1 MELLINTNLHFL
13 HKQLVQGESS
23 ERGSLTPLISVPI
36 QVERPIRAKLQDL
49 YLKFPPLI
57 S

>member
-23 ERGSLTPLISVPI
+23 ERGSLTPLISVPT
-36 QVERPIRAKLQDL
+36 QAERPTRAKLQDL
-49 YLKFPPLI
+49 HLEFPPFD
-57 S
+57 